1 VQSITGPVAQVSW
14 RRSPTCEKLRG
25 SSEAIPDVLG
35 DTLQIALE
43 HPTAHVV
50 WSRGLGVFGDKATA
64 FGPMTM
70 YKQACW

>member
-1 VQSITGPVAQVSW
+1 
-14 RRSPTCEKLRG
+14 LRG